1 VETTEMQN
9 KRIEELERFVRTA
22 KALFLLSLVVFVSLL
37 VVEKYVFA
45 SPSNDKIL
53 RVRGIVIED
62 SNGIPRLLLGAPISS
77 EGRKRRDAVTG
88 LVLLGEDGSDRLTIG
103 TADYDQINGTLQ
115 HRVAKGIGVLLN
127 DANGNERGGFGF
139 LDNGRVTLGLDRA
152 HGEEAA
158 FLTVNDDDGF
168 AGVVVKDIG
177 TCIVTSLGNSKE
189 NGTRLLMRDHDC
201 ADRVL
206 LGMRDTLTPTLE
218 VRDRHEKLILDAFAA
233 PH

>member
-1 VETTEMQN
+1 MQN
-9 KRIEELERFVRTA
+9 KRIEELERFVRRA
-22 KALFLLSLVVFVSLL
+22 KALFLLGLVAFVSLL
-37 VVEKYVFA
+37 IVEKYVFA
-45 SPSNDKIL
+45 SPSNDKVL

-62 SNGIPRLLLGAPISS
+62 SSGIPRLLLGAPISS
-77 EGRKRRDAVTG
+77 KGRKRQDAVTG

-103 TADYDQINGTLQ
+103 TADYVQINGTLQ

-127 DANGNERGGFGF
+127 DVSGNERGGFGF

-152 HGEEAA
+152 HGVEGA

-177 TCIVTSLGNSKE
+177 SCIVTSLGNSKE
-189 NGTRLLMRDHDC
+189 DGTRLLLRDQNC
-201 ADRVL
+201 ADRVF
-206 LGMRDTLTPTLE
+206 LGMRDTLTPKLE
-218 VRDRHEKLILDAFAA
+218 VRDRNEKLVVDAFAA